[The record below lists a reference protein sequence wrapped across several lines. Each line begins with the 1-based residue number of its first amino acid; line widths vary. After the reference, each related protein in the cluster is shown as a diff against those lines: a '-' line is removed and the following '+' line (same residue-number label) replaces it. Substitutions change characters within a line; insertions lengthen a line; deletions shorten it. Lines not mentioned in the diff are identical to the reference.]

1 MKSVDLDASSSCQ
14 NLGGR
19 GVKATPGKCTVL
31 LSNLAGWPPHLTF
44 LHACPR
50 SRHDLGHPSTKL
62 YVRTLDISSATL
74 PSSCHDSLHFHF
86 DNPALPLPSLP
97 LDTPTAK
104 PASTTPQR
112 RHDAQSR
119 SRVAQ
124 GHLQQDEEPR
134 PDAPPMVVRTTL
146 SAPLLQPFHTNPLFP
161 SCQICE
167 KACRDENAY
176 KMHCQSP
183 SHTRKALEVGQN
195 FKGAQEDFSRQFERD
210 FVQLLKTAHGEK
222 EIHANKFYQEVIA
235 NKEHVHLNATKWHS
249 LTDFVKHLARSSIC
263 RVEEKEDGL
272 FIAWIDD
279 SEGAIK
285 RREVARRKEL
295 QDRGDEER
303 EQGLLRE
310 QIRRARKE
318 AEAKGV
324 VLDGEGGEEE
334 ERKNELVR
342 AEGEKISM
350 SFGPMKGKAAVPAK
364 TSLEVA
370 GDGAAQGGVADGE
383 AGGDKSGVAAEGTES
398 GKGSE
403 PAAAQPVSL
412 KFGAKPKPKNVFK
425 NAFAGAPKK
434 VMVAQ
439 PKKMSEAERI
449 MKEEM
454 ERKRS
459 RESGGGP
466 PSKKMKFQF

>member
-1 MKSVDLDASSSCQ
+1 
-14 NLGGR
+14 
-19 GVKATPGKCTVL
+19 
-31 LSNLAGWPPHLTF
+31 
-44 LHACPR
+44 
-50 SRHDLGHPSTKL
+50 
-62 YVRTLDISSATL
+62 
-74 PSSCHDSLHFHF
+74 
-86 DNPALPLPSLP
+86 
-97 LDTPTAK
+97 
-104 PASTTPQR
+104 
-112 RHDAQSR
+112 
-119 SRVAQ
+119 
-124 GHLQQDEEPR
+124 
-134 PDAPPMVVRTTL
+134 
-146 SAPLLQPFHTNPLFP
+146 
-161 SCQICE
+161 
-167 KACRDENAY
+167 
-176 KMHCQSP
+176 MHCQSP

-249 LTDFVKHLARSSIC
+249 LTDFIKHLARSSIC

-303 EQGLLRE
+303 EQVLLRE
-310 QIRRARKE
+310 QIKRARRE
-318 AEAKGV
+318 AEARGL

-334 ERKNELVR
+334 GRKNELVR
-342 AEGEKISM
+342 GEGEKISM
-350 SFGPMKGKAAVPAK
+350 SFGPAKGKAVVPAKAVPAG
-364 TSLEVA
+364 TEGA
-370 GDGAAQGGVADGE
+370 GDAAVQGEGADGE
-383 AGGDKSGVAAEGTES
+383 SGGNKGGVTAEGTES
-398 GKGSE
+398 GKGPE

-425 NAFAGAPKK
+425 NAFAGASKK

>member
-1 MKSVDLDASSSCQ
+1 
-14 NLGGR
+14 
-19 GVKATPGKCTVL
+19 
-31 LSNLAGWPPHLTF
+31 
-44 LHACPR
+44 
-50 SRHDLGHPSTKL
+50 
-62 YVRTLDISSATL
+62 
-74 PSSCHDSLHFHF
+74 
-86 DNPALPLPSLP
+86 
-97 LDTPTAK
+97 
-104 PASTTPQR
+104 
-112 RHDAQSR
+112 
-119 SRVAQ
+119 
-124 GHLQQDEEPR
+124 
-134 PDAPPMVVRTTL
+134 
-146 SAPLLQPFHTNPLFP
+146 
-161 SCQICE
+161 
-167 KACRDENAY
+167 
-176 KMHCQSP
+176 MHCQSP

-310 QIRRARKE
+310 QIRRARRE
-318 AEAKGV
+318 AEARGV
-324 VLDGEGGEEE
+324 VLGEEE
-334 ERKNELVR
+334 EGGGELVR
-342 AEGEKISM
+342 GEGEKISM
-350 SFGPMKGKAAVPAK
+350 SFGPVKGKAVVPVK
-364 TSLEVA
+364 TASTGSAGAGEVA
-370 GDGAAQGGVADGE
+370 VQGEGVDGE
-383 AGGDKSGVAAEGTES
+383 AGGDKGTVAAAGAES
-398 GKGSE
+398 GNGSE

-454 ERKRS
+454 ERKRT

>member
-1 MKSVDLDASSSCQ
+1 MPKAEAGSLKAISNKMKS
-14 NLGGR
+14 R
-19 GVKATPGKCTVL
+19 G
-31 LSNLAGWPPHLTF
+31 LTR
-44 LHACPR
+44 LR
-50 SRHDLGHPSTKL
+50 W
-62 YVRTLDISSATL
+62 Y
-74 PSSCHDSLHFHF
+74 
-86 DNPALPLPSLP
+86 
-97 LDTPTAK
+97 
-104 PASTTPQR
+104 
-112 RHDAQSR
+112 
-119 SRVAQ
+119 
-124 GHLQQDEEPR
+124 
-134 PDAPPMVVRTTL
+134 
-146 SAPLLQPFHTNPLFP
+146 
-161 SCQICE
+161 CQICE

-222 EIHANKFYQEVIA
+222 EMHANKFYQEVIA

-285 RREVARRKEL
+285 RREVARRKEM

-303 EQGLLRE
+303 EQVLLRE
-310 QIRRARKE
+310 QIRRARRE
-318 AEAKGV
+318 AEARGV
-324 VLDGEGGEEE
+324 VLEGEGDEEGT
-334 ERKNELVR
+334 RNELVR
-342 AEGEKISM
+342 GEGEKISM
-350 SFGPMKGKAAVPAK
+350 TFGPAKGKAAVSAR
-364 TSLEVA
+364 TESTGTAVA
-370 GDGAAQGGVADGE
+370 GEVTAQGEGADRE
-383 AGGDKSGVAAEGTES
+383 SGGDKGAVATEDTES

-403 PAAAQPVSL
+403 LAAAHPVSL

-439 PKKMSEAERI
+439 PKKISEAERI
-449 MKEEM
+449 MKEEL
-454 ERKRS
+454 ERKRT